1 MGGYYQSTADVTKL
15 GRSILTSS
23 LLPARTTRAWLQA
36 TAHTGYAM
44 ASIGRPW
51 EILRRNV
58 PVSTGSNT
66 TRVVDLFTKQ
76 GGGTAYT
83 TLIAVAPDY
92 GVGLSLLTAGP
103 KAGDFHFIKKLWM
116 DTYLPAL
123 EEVCCVSPPFPYRTP
138 SLPGVRSCADKT
150 ARRPASKLR
159 PTLPAHT
166 PSRTTLP
173 QPSSCYP
180 TSPGCS
186 CLRCTAGA
194 QTSSHSWLPSGPPW
208 EER

>member
-1 MGGYYQSTADVTKL
+1 MLSRVSSMGGYYQSTADVTKV

-36 TAHTGYAM
+36 TAHTGYTM

-51 EILRRNV
+51 EILRRDV
-58 PVSTGSNT
+58 PVSPGSKT

-83 TLIAVAPDY
+83 TLIAVVPDY

-103 KAGDFHFIKKLWM
+103 AGGDLHFLKRLLI

-123 EEVCCVSPPFPYRTP
+123 EEVRCVLSVLLTFP
-138 SLPGVRSCADKT
+138 LPLAGF
-150 ARRPASKLR
+150 PLY
-159 PTLPAHT
+159 
-166 PSRTTLP
+166 
-173 QPSSCYP
+173 QP
-180 TSPGCS
+180 
-186 CLRCTAGA
+186 
-194 QTSSHSWLPSGPPW
+194 
-208 EER
+208 